1 MSKQLSYLVYKYMP
15 RGFSKKQKIIGSQK
29 IPKQLIGAPTTITC
43 SDGSTATCS
52 GGTQGCFNNSPLYC
66 SSERPIVGGPI
77 TISCPDGSTK
87 TCSSGTQGCFNNS
100 PLYCGSQNPSWS
112 STIVDSNVPVRLC
125 RLTNASFTLTLDLLE
140 SNTYY
145 TNVENNWNP
154 SSESHLSFSF
164 AENNQYTNILGMIT
178 GLARVDG
185 RLRFTLH
192 RLIETLILLFL
203 LEVAKL

>member
-29 IPKQLIGAPTTITC
+29 IPKQLI
-43 SDGSTATCS
+43 
-52 GGTQGCFNNSPLYC
+52 
-66 SSERPIVGGPI
+66 GGPI

-185 RLRFTLH
+185 RLRFTLSDAQIN
-192 RLIETLILLFL
+192 RNSDTSIPVGSCQTIDNGV
-203 LEVAKL
+203 VAYSTV